1 MDTLVLQERL
11 RTALAYRCPGLETS
25 AQRFFYDK
33 GANETTR
40 SCDEYLQNVV
50 VLLFL
55 VFTRQVV
62 YGATCLVVEVDVTVY
77 LGINGSCT
85 HDVSHVNTCC

>member
-1 MDTLVLQERL
+1 MDALVLQERL
-11 RTALAYRCPGLETS
+11 GATLANGRPRLVTT

-55 VFTRQVV
+55 DFTRQVV
-62 YGATCLVVEVDVTVY
+62 YGATCLVVEVDVAVD